1 MSYTDKLRKYDLDKM
16 MAVYE
21 GISKVLEHSQ
31 KLLNNGNA
39 REKTKAAGMIE
50 AIKTINDEMAKIKL
64 PKSTK

>member
-21 GISKVLEHSQ
+21 GISKVLEQSQ
-31 KLLNNGNA
+31 KFLNNGNA

-64 PKSTK
+64 PKGS

>member
-21 GISKVLEHSQ
+21 GISKVLQQSQ
-31 KLLNNGNA
+31 KLLNNGNP
-39 REKTKAAGMIE
+39 REKTKAAGMID

-64 PKSTK
+64 PTGSE